1 VVSSASVVILRRAVV
16 VSHLVVASSLSE
28 SLSLFGLC

>member
-16 VSHLVVASSLSE
+16 VSHLVVASSL
-28 SLSLFGLC
+28 